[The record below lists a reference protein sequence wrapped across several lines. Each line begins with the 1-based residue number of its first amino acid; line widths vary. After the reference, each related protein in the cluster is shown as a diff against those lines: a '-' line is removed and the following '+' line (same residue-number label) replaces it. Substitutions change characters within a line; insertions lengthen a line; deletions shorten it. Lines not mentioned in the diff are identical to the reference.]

1 MAVAHALD
9 ALARNDPPGYEGSR
23 RGVLASFA
31 SREAYLEDVPVAD
44 TVLVLDALADERGI
58 EMEPLS
64 SPLLPGAA

>member
-9 ALARNDPPGYEGSR
+9 ALARSDPPAYEGSR
-23 RGVLASFA
+23 RAVLASFE
-31 SREAYLEDVPVAD
+31 SREAFLEDVPVAD

-58 EMEPLS
+58 EMKALS